1 MVNILEQGSA
11 VVLIFSYSR
20 DNPSMDMY
28 FFQGSFIVG
37 DTSPMVVKRL
47 DLEIMP
53 NPRQREE
60 QRSTITTTTEMTGDL
75 LQQQRSTTT
84 TTTANLIGEITRD
97 EPDSGNEEI
106 GKGEFGVGGVFFTAS
121 HQSEIGGDGKRERRT
136 MGLSFE
142 GGSVEGLED

>member
-1 MVNILEQGSA
+1 MISGRMAIHYSRGMVNILEQGSA

-53 NPRQREE
+53 NPR
-60 QRSTITTTTEMTGDL
+60 
-75 LQQQRSTTT
+75 
-84 TTTANLIGEITRD
+84 
-97 EPDSGNEEI
+97 
-106 GKGEFGVGGVFFTAS
+106 
-121 HQSEIGGDGKRERRT
+121 
-136 MGLSFE
+136 
-142 GGSVEGLED
+142 

>member
-1 MVNILEQGSA
+1 MARPNKHPIRNGNGMGLGWRLHSSSQ
-11 VVLIFSYSR
+11 
-20 DNPSMDMY
+20 
-28 FFQGSFIVG
+28 
-37 DTSPMVVKRL
+37 SPNVKNS
-47 DLEIMP
+47 P
-53 NPRQREE
+53 QREE